1 MAAITQAAAALV
13 KPLEG
18 AIVRRGTLGTTVTAP
33 APVTLQSD
41 GFWDP
46 CDTSTAQLTVA
57 VALQSGVVGDVVDLV
72 FYGPVLALSGATIGA
87 LVYGADAAGGYETAV
102 GTKDLV
108 IGFAET
114 AAILFVD
121 PQIIDFS

>member
-1 MAAITQAAAALV
+1 MTAITKAAAADV

-18 AIVRRGTLGTTVTAP
+18 AVVDRVTLGATVTAP

-41 GFWDP
+41 GKWDGT
-46 CDTSTAQLTVA
+46 DTSAAQLTVA
-57 VALQSGVVGDVVDLV
+57 VAIQSGGDGDEVDAV
-72 FYGPVLALSGATIGA
+72 FLGPIVALSGATPGV
-87 LVYGADAAGGYETAV
+87 LVYGSDTAGAFDDAV

-114 AAILFVD
+114 ATVLWVR